1 MFFLTVGYHL
11 LQPIRSYEL
20 ESRTKI
26 EEKLL
31 KNQKDTF
38 NEIALLKL
46 KISELELS
54 LEQAQFRIPKT
65 FPNVKFLNY
74 KDRKRILVKWC

>member
-1 MFFLTVGYHL
+1 MAVGYHL

-20 ESRTKI
+20 DSLTKI

-31 KNQKDTF
+31 KNQKDAF
-38 NEIALLKL
+38 KEIASLKH

-54 LEQAQFRIPKT
+54 LEQAQFKIPKT

-74 KDRKRILVKWC
+74 KDRKRILVI